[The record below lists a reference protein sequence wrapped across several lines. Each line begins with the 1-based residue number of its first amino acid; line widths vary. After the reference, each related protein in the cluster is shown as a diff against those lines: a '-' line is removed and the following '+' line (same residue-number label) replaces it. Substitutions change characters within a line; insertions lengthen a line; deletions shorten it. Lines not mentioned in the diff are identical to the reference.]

1 MKTAQDFMLE
11 IPVLKYND
19 QITKARQILRDDR
32 FREVYVV
39 DAKKNLLGYI
49 DLTDGLRVTATKS
62 NITVEGFIKEAPVA
76 GPEDPIEK
84 VAGKMRE
91 YKTDSIAVVDPG
103 LRIIG
108 GVLLSDVFPVLISR
122 NELHG
127 MVDSYMSRDVTSAS
141 PTDTIQKVYTMI
153 VESGFSA
160 FPVVKKKRLVGFI
173 SRRDLIRTRRVQSVI
188 AHHAHT
194 TIDAIMSKDVVT
206 IGPDEPI
213 SAAAEL
219 LVKHDV
225 SCLPVI
231 EKDSMIG
238 IVDRHDVLS
247 GMFSKRSS
255 GNGKKKL

>member
-1 MKTAQDFMLE
+1 MKTAQDFMVE
-11 IPVLKYND
+11 IPVLNYND

-32 FREVYVV
+32 FREVYVL

-62 NITVEGFIKEAPVA
+62 NVTIEGFVKEAPVA
-76 GPEDPIEK
+76 GPSDPIEL

-91 YKTDSIAVVDPG
+91 YEMDSVAVVSPG
-103 LRIIG
+103 PKIIG

-127 MVDSYMSRDVTSAS
+127 TVAAYMSRDVTSAS

-160 FPVVKKKRLVGFI
+160 FPVVKKRRLVGFI
-173 SRRDLIRTRRVQSVI
+173 SRRDLIRKQRVRSVI
-188 AHHAHT
+188 SNHAQT
-194 TIDAIMSKDVVT
+194 TIETLMTKDVIT
-206 IGPDEPI
+206 ISPDEPI

-225 SCLPVI
+225 SRLPVI
-231 EKDSMIG
+231 EKDTIVG
-238 IVDRHDVLS
+238 IVDRHDVLLS
-247 GMFSKRSS
+247 LFGKRS
-255 GNGKKKL
+255 

>member
-62 NITVEGFIKEAPVA
+62 NVTVEGFVKEAPIV
-76 GPEDPIEK
+76 GPEDPIEQ

-91 YKTDSIAVVDPG
+91 YETDSVAVVDPSP
-103 LRIIG
+103 RIIG

-127 MVDSYMSRDVTSAS
+127 TVAAYMSRDVTSAS
-141 PTDTIQKVYTMI
+141 QTDTIQKVYTMI
-153 VESGFSA
+153 IESGFSA
-160 FPVVKKKRLVGFI
+160 FPVVKKKRVVGLI

-194 TIDAIMSKDVVT
+194 TIDAMMSKDVVT

-213 SAAAEL
+213 SSAAEL

-225 SCLPVI
+225 SRLPVVERDCI
-231 EKDSMIG
+231 VG
-238 IVDRHDVLS
+238 IVERHDVLS
-247 GMFSKRSS
+247 GLFSKRPQR
-255 GNGKKKL
+255 